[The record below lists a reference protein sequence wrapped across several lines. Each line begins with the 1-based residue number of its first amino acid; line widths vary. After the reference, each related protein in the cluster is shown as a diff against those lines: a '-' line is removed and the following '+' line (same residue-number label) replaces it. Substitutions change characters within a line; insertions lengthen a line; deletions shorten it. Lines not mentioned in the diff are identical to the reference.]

1 MTRAA
6 DLAKLIAG
14 GGSITVDDNAT
25 TLSLVSTDADANSG
39 PVQVLYRNSSSPAD
53 SDLVGEMH
61 FRGRND
67 NSQDVEYVTISTRME
82 DVSDGTEDGKI
93 ILKTIV
99 DGTARSRI
107 EIDHT
112 DVVINQDSIDSNFR
126 VESNNQAGMIF
137 VDAGNDRVGIGT
149 VSPNHDLHLHKST
162 SDGNFLLITNSTTGS
177 NSNDGAAIG
186 LAADETLLIYHQE
199 SSDIRFG
206 TGATERMRIDS
217 SGQVGIGTTSP
228 DADLSLP
235 SPHFNSGGTGNGIR
249 FQNGNN
255 DADAIIQS
263 YYSGTNASAILS
275 GQNVY
280 LSTSASLTNFDS
292 SKSSSYILQNT
303 NGDIEFGNASS
314 SAPSERMRIES
325 SGNVLIGQTS
335 TGGKSGL
342 SILPNLDD
350 GACRL
355 IFDRNSSTAT
365 SLVIEF
371 ENDDARV
378 GQIEFNNSGTSYVT
392 SSDYRLKENIVTDWD
407 ATTRLKQLKPSRFNF
422 IADADTTVDGF
433 LAHEVSSIV
442 PEAVSG
448 EKDSVDEDGNI
459 DPQGIDQAKL
469 VPLMVKTI
477 QELEARIAT
486 LESK

>member
-93 ILKTIV
+93 ILKTMV

-206 TGATERMRIDS
+206 TGATERMRVDS
-217 SGQVGIGTTSP
+217 SGLLRIGNT
-228 DADLSLP
+228 
-235 SPHFNSGGTGNGIR
+235 
-249 FQNGNN
+249 
-255 DADAIIQS
+255 
-263 YYSGTNASAILS
+263 SGTL
-275 GQNVY
+275 
-280 LSTSASLTNFDS
+280 FDS
-292 SKSSSYILQNT
+292 SSATGIVAGTSLQVATDGSTVAFFNRLSSNGQIVGFYKDGTQVGGINTEGGDLAIGTGDVGLQFLDGSEIIAPFNMSTNSRKDNSIDLGGGSERFDDIFAT
-303 NGDIEFGNASS
+303 NGTI
-314 SAPSERMRIES
+314 
-325 SGNVLIGQTS
+325 QTS
-335 TGGKSGL
+335 DKNEKNTIEESDLGLDFVNRLSPKSYK
-342 SILPNLDD
+342 
-350 GACRL
+350 
-355 IFDRNSSTAT
+355 
-365 SLVIEF
+365 
-371 ENDDARV
+371 
-378 GQIEFNNSGTSYVT
+378 FNNKTRTHYGLIAQDVETVLG
-392 SSDYRLKENIVTDWD
+392 DIKKD
-407 ATTRLKQLKPSRFNF
+407 ATQFAGFCKDDISEKQDGSEYRYGLRYHEFISPMIQAIKDLKAEVDTLK
-422 IADADTTVDGF
+422 
-433 LAHEVSSIV
+433 
-442 PEAVSG
+442 
-448 EKDSVDEDGNI
+448 
-459 DPQGIDQAKL
+459 AK
-469 VPLMVKTI
+469 V
-477 QELEARIAT
+477 AT